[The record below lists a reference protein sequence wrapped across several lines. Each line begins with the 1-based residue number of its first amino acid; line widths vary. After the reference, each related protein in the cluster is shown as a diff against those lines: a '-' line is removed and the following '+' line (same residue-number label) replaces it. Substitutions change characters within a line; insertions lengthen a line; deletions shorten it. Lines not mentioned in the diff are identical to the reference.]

1 MGAALGFGHTRS
13 SGSPEMWFGHRTFL
27 GEGMG
32 VKWKQLAPLS
42 GGGEL
47 IHLL

>member
-1 MGAALGFGHTRS
+1 MGVALGLGYARS

-27 GEGMG
+27 GEGVG
-32 VKWKQLAPLS
+32 VKWKQLAPCL
-42 GGGEL
+42 GVRGL